1 MPFTVR
7 TVVVL
12 LFVLLPAM
20 SSAALLEGKTTID
33 SVAVAG
39 VEVLVYPVDVL
50 SFNSP
55 APYKAGPT
63 GADGQFA
70 IDLPKG
76 QYYLLAKGKSSFAY
90 YGRNPISVTKEGLKS
105 INLLMTPDNLVAPDQ
120 VTQMQ
125 TGATGVVS
133 VKGQPVAGAVV
144 MVYPDLSSQ
153 LKGMGLGLSAPTGED
168 GVFELPVPAG
178 NYYLVVRVRKNGMM
192 AGPLR
197 AGDLF
202 GYLPGNPISL
212 TENMVAKVHIP
223 VITVP
228 EKVERYASSL
238 FGNTTISGRILDTL
252 GQPVTGLSAL
262 LYDDP
267 MMLNRPL
274 YVSKPTGSDGSFVIS
289 FPKGGIYYLAA
300 RDELGGTP
308 APGELYGRYQGSAD
322 HSLRIRTG
330 KALKGIEIKVEE
342 VY

>member
-1 MPFTVR
+1 MLFFMRIVTA
-7 TVVVL
+7 L
-12 LFVLLPAM
+12 LFVLLP
-20 SSAALLEGKTTID
+20 SVLFAAVLEGKTTID
-33 SVAVAG
+33 SMAVAG

-50 SFNSP
+50 DFNSP
-55 APYKAGPT
+55 ASYMAGPT
-63 GADGQFA
+63 GEDGQFF

-76 QYYLLAKGKSSFAY
+76 QYYLMAKGENSFAY
-90 YGRNPISVTKEGLKS
+90 YGRNPISVPKEGLAGV
-105 INLLMTPDNLVAPDQ
+105 NLLMSPDNLPAPDQ
-120 VTQMQ
+120 TSQLQ
-125 TGATGVVS
+125 TGVTGVIS
-133 VKGQPVAGAVV
+133 DNGQPVAGAVV

-153 LKGMGLGLSAPTGED
+153 LKGMGLGMSAPTSED
-168 GVFELPVPAG
+168 GVFEIPASAG

-202 GYLPGNPISL
+202 GYLPDNPVAI
-212 TENMVAKVHIP
+212 TENKTANVHIP
-223 VITVP
+223 LITVP
-228 EKVERYASSL
+228 EKVERYATSL
-238 FGNTTISGRILDTL
+238 FGNTTISGRILDAS
-252 GQPVTGLSAL
+252 GQPVAGLLAL

-274 YVSKPTGSDGSFVIS
+274 YVSQPTGSDGSFVIS

-322 HSLRIRTG
+322 HSVRIRTG

-342 VY
+342 VF